1 VTFYGSP
8 EGEQHF
14 PNIIDAMWTL
24 WICVTTANYPDVMMP
39 AYNENR
45 LVAIYFVVFMVITF
59 FFLMNVIL
67 ASVVNAYD
75 NELDRRKMAAKEMS
89 QKDLEEAFTL
99 MQHDGSIDRDTV
111 MALFLILNED
121 FPEFRTIPDDDAKLL
136 FALLDKDGSNKIDH
150 DEWMNFGKVML
161 VEFDRAD
168 SYMPFVEKHY
178 PALYNSAGYQ
188 VSHRLACHL

>member
-1 VTFYGSP
+1 VTFYGLS
-8 EGEQHF
+8 EGKEHF

-45 LVAIYFVVFMVITF
+45 LTALYFVIFMVITF

-75 NELDRRKMAAKEMS
+75 NELDRRKTVRKEMS
-89 QKDLEEAFTL
+89 KKDLQEAFEL
-99 MQHDGSIDRDTV
+99 MQHDGSIDRETV

-121 FPEFRTIPDDDAKLL
+121 FPEFR
-136 FALLDKDGSNKIDH
+136 
-150 DEWMNFGKVML
+150 
-161 VEFDRAD
+161 
-168 SYMPFVEKHY
+168 
-178 PALYNSAGYQ
+178 
-188 VSHRLACHL
+188 